1 MHYWPAIVFGWPAAT
16 IGGFLLVFGI
26 IRQKA
31 WLCVA
36 GAILAAGFC
45 TYMALNPPPA
55 RWIGLFA
62 LAGNFVCA
70 VAVRRRAIKLA
81 AFSLTPCATMFFIL
95 AFVVLTE

>member
-1 MHYWPAIVFGWPAAT
+1 MQYWPAIVFGWPAAT

-45 TYMALNPPPA
+45 MYVALNPPPA

-62 LAGNFVCA
+62 LAGHLLCA
-70 VAVRRRAIKLA
+70 FAVRRRATKLA
-81 AFSLTPCATMFFIL
+81 AVSLTPFVTMFFVL
-95 AFVVLTE
+95 AFLVLNE